1 MAVSSYLPD
10 VAGGVVV
17 ACAFADEASAGAA
30 VDLLRSS
37 GVRHQD
43 LSVVARDGR
52 LARRVA
58 GDRAW
63 TPARNANGLL
73 RRLLPG
79 SRLPAEIRRR
89 YRDALAAGRIVIVA
103 AVDGQPADTIAALFA
118 QAKGDRIEQW
128 WQAPADL
135 FAPPELAG
143 PF

>member
-1 MAVSSYLPD
+1 MRISSALMPP
-10 VAGGVVV
+10 
-17 ACAFADEASAGAA
+17 CALADEASAGAA
-30 VDLLRSS
+30 IDLLRSS

-43 LSVVARDGR
+43 LSVIARDGR
-52 LARRVA
+52 LAERVA

-79 SRLPAEIRRR
+79 SRLPAGLRGR
-89 YRDALAAGRIVIVA
+89 YRDALAAGRIVVVA
-103 AVDGQPADTIAALFA
+103 AVDGQPADTIAALLA

>member
-1 MAVSSYLPD
+1 MAVSSYLPG

-30 VDLLRSS
+30 IDLLRSS
-37 GVRHQD
+37 GVRRQD
-43 LSVVARDGR
+43 LSVVARNGG
-52 LARRVA
+52 LAERVA

-63 TPARNANGLL
+63 TPGRNANGLL

-79 SRLPAEIRRR
+79 SRLPGELRSR

-118 QAKGDRIEQW
+118 QAKGDRIEHW

>member
-1 MAVSSYLPD
+1 MSSYLPD

-17 ACAFADEASAGAA
+17 ACAFADQAAASGAI
-30 VDLLRSS
+30 DLLRSS
-37 GVRHQD
+37 GVRQQD
-43 LSVVARDGR
+43 VSVIARDGG
-52 LARRVA
+52 LAERIA

-79 SRLPAEIRRR
+79 SRLPSELRTR
-89 YRDALAAGRIVIVA
+89 YRDALAAGRIVVVA
-103 AVDGQPADTIAALFA
+103 AVDGQPADTVAALFA

-128 WQAPADL
+128 WQTPADL
-135 FAPPELAG
+135 FAPPESGG

>member
-17 ACAFADEASAGAA
+17 ACAFADDASASVAI
-30 VDLLRSS
+30 DLLRSS
-37 GVRHQD
+37 GVRQQD
-43 LSVVARDGR
+43 VSVIAGDRAVAERI
-52 LARRVA
+52 A

-63 TPARNANGLL
+63 TRARNAHGLL
-73 RRLLPG
+73 RRLLPS
-79 SRLPAEIRRR
+79 SRLPAELRRR
-89 YRDALAAGRIVIVA
+89 YRDALAAGRIVLVA